1 MTRTRVLLLA
11 FAGVA
16 LVASLMS
23 LNVHYQLLADTGYT
37 SFCDV
42 SETVSCEAV
51 YQSEYGTIRGVPV
64 AAGGVIWAA
73 AVLLLAA
80 WGMRKPASDDAKQ
93 VGEYV
98 FLLGVIGLAVVLY
111 LGYTSYFVLH
121 KVCLLCTATYA
132 GVFGVFFVSAG
143 VTSMPLSSL
152 PGRFVRDVQALF
164 SAPAGLVLTL
174 LWLAGSASL
183 VAFFPRE
190 GAPVAVATAAE
201 AAAAAP
207 AGAVTSTEA
216 PSAEAPAGS
225 AVAALE
231 ATPAPAEAS
240 QAAPAAAASPVPGL
254 KVLTP
259 AQRADF
265 QRWYA
270 AQPVTPVVV
279 PTDGAKVV
287 ILKFNDY
294 QCPPCR
300 QTFMNY
306 KPILRAYAASH
317 PGQVKF
323 ITRDFPLDPECNSGG
338 AHQAG
343 CEAAAAVRMARLKGR
358 ADAMEDWLFD
368 NQPAMN
374 PDLVRQ
380 GVRAV
385 AGVMDFNERYSSVL
399 EQVKGDIKAGQAL
412 GVNRTPTFFING
424 RKIEGG
430 LDPEFFDA
438 AIAFEL
444 ARATP

>member
-1 MTRTRVLLLA
+1 MTRTRVLLLL

-16 LVASLMS
+16 LVASLLA

-42 SETVSCEAV
+42 NETVNCEAV
-51 YQSEYGTIRGVPV
+51 YQSEYGSIRGVPV

-80 WGMRKPASDDAKQ
+80 WGMRRPASDDAKQ

-98 FLLGVIGLAVVLY
+98 FVLGVIGLAVVLY

-121 KVCLLCTATYA
+121 KVCLLCAATYV

-143 VTSMPLSSL
+143 VTSMPLVSL
-152 PGRFVRDVQALF
+152 PGRFLRDVRSLF
-164 SAPAGLVLTL
+164 AAPASLVLAV

-190 GAPVAVATAAE
+190 GDPVAAAP
-201 AAAAAP
+201 APASPAAAAP
-207 AGAVTSTEA
+207 AASAAAA
-216 PSAEAPAGS
+216 P
-225 AVAALE
+225 E

-240 QAAPAAAASPVPGL
+240 QAAPAASPVPGL

-306 KPILRAYAASH
+306 KPILKAYAASH

-338 AHQAG
+338 GHQAG

-380 GVRAV
+380 GVRSV

-399 EQVKGDIKAGQAL
+399 EQVKADIKAGQAL

-424 RKIEGG
+424 RKLEGG
-430 LDPEFFDA
+430 LDPEYFDA

>member
-1 MTRTRVLLLA
+1 MTRTRVLLLV
-11 FAGVA
+11 FAAVA
-16 LVASLMS
+16 LVASLLS

-51 YQSEYGTIRGVPV
+51 YQSEYGAIRGVPV
-64 AAGGVIWAA
+64 AAGGVIWAS

-80 WGMRKPASDDAKQ
+80 WGMRTPGSDGAKH

-111 LGYTSYFVLH
+111 FGYTSYFVLH

-143 VTSMPLSSL
+143 VTSMPLRSL
-152 PGRFVRDVQALF
+152 PGRLLGDTRSLLA
-164 SAPAGLVLTL
+164 APASLVLTL
-174 LWLAGSASL
+174 LWLVGSASL
-183 VAFFPRE
+183 IAFFPKE
-190 GAPVAVATAAE
+190 GAPTATLSAVETAPAE
-201 AAAAAP
+201 AAAATATAP
-207 AGAVTSTEA
+207 A
-216 PSAEAPAGS
+216 
-225 AVAALE
+225 AASE
-231 ATPAPAEAS
+231 ATPAPAESS
-240 QAAPAAAASPVPGL
+240 QAAPAAAPASQAPGL

-279 PTDGAKVV
+279 ANDGAKVV

-300 QTFMNY
+300 QTFLNY
-306 KPILRAYAASH
+306 KPILKAYAASH

-380 GVRAV
+380 GVRSV
-385 AGVMDFNERYSSVL
+385 AGVMDFNERYASVL
-399 EQVKGDIKAGQAL
+399 EQVKGDIKAGQSL

-444 ARATP
+444 ARTTP

>member
-1 MTRTRVLLLA
+1 MTRTRVLLLV
-11 FAGVA
+11 FASVA
-16 LVASLMS
+16 LVASLLS
-23 LNVHYQLLADTGYT
+23 LNVHYQLLSDTGYT

-42 SETVSCEAV
+42 SETVNCEAV

-64 AAGGVIWAA
+64 AAGGVIWAT

-121 KVCLLCTATYA
+121 KVCLLCTGTYA

-143 VTSMPLSSL
+143 VTSMPLGSL
-152 PGRFVRDVQALF
+152 PSRLLGDVRSLF
-164 SAPAGLVLTL
+164 AAPASLVLAL
-174 LWLAGSASL
+174 LWLAGSGSL
-183 VAFFPRE
+183 IAFFPRE
-190 GAPVAVATAAE
+190 GAPTATLTAAE
-201 AAAAAP
+201 SAPAAVPAPAPAAP
-207 AGAVTSTEA
+207 
-216 PSAEAPAGS
+216 
-225 AVAALE
+225 E

-240 QAAPAAAASPVPGL
+240 QAAPAPAPAAAPASQVTGL

-279 PTDGAKVV
+279 PSDGAKVV

-306 KPILRAYAASH
+306 KPILKAYAASH

-338 AHQAG
+338 GHQAG

-380 GVRAV
+380 GVRSV
-385 AGVMDFNERYSSVL
+385 AGVMDFNERYASVL
-399 EQVKGDIKAGQAL
+399 EQVKGDIKTGQSL
-412 GVNRTPTFFING
+412 GVSRTPTFFING

-430 LDPEFFDA
+430 LDPEYFDA

-444 ARATP
+444 ARTTP

>member
-11 FAGVA
+11 FAGIA
-16 LVASLMS
+16 LVASLLS

-42 SETVSCEAV
+42 NETVSCEAV

-73 AVLLLAA
+73 AVLLLAG
-80 WGMRKPASDDAKQ
+80 WGMRHPASDDAKAA
-93 VGEYV
+93 GEYV
-98 FLLGVIGLAVVLY
+98 FVLAVIGLAVVLY

-121 KVCLLCTATYA
+121 KVCLLCTGTYA

-143 VTSMPLSSL
+143 VTSMPFGSL
-152 PGRFVRDVQALF
+152 PGRFLRDVRSLTA
-164 SAPAGLVLTL
+164 APLSLVLAL
-174 LWLAGSASL
+174 LWAAGSASL

-190 GAPVAVATAAE
+190 GAAPVE
-201 AAAAAP
+201 AAAATAPESTPAGTSAAPEATAATPQAP
-207 AGAVTSTEA
+207 AGAAAVGK
-216 PSAEAPAGS
+216 PSGA
-225 AVAALE
+225 
-231 ATPAPAEAS
+231 
-240 QAAPAAAASPVPGL
+240 PGL
-254 KVLTP
+254 KVLT
-259 AQRADF
+259 ATQRADF
-265 QRWYA
+265 ERWYA

-279 PTDGAKVV
+279 ATDGAKVV
-287 ILKFNDY
+287 VMKFNDY

-306 KPILRAYAASH
+306 KPIFKAYEASH

-323 ITRDFPLDPECNSGG
+323 VTRDFPLDPECNSGG

-358 ADAMEDWLFD
+358 AEALEDWLFD

-380 GVRAV
+380 GVRSV
-385 AGVMDFNERYSSVL
+385 AGVMDFNERYASVL
-399 EQVKGDIKAGQAL
+399 EQVKGDIKYGQSL

-438 AIAFEL
+438 AIAYEL
-444 ARATP
+444 ARAKP

>member
-1 MTRTRVLLLA
+1 
-11 FAGVA
+11 
-16 LVASLMS
+16 
-23 LNVHYQLLADTGYT
+23 
-37 SFCDV
+37 
-42 SETVSCEAV
+42 VSCEAV

-64 AAGGVIWAA
+64 AAGGVIWGA

-80 WGMRKPASDDAKQ
+80 WGMRKPASDDAKR

-98 FLLGVIGLAVVLY
+98 FLLGVVGLAVALY
-111 LGYTSYFVLH
+111 FGYASYFILR
-121 KVCLLCTATYA
+121 KVCLLCTATYV

-152 PGRFVRDVQALF
+152 PGRFLGDVRSLF
-164 SAPAGLVLTL
+164 AAPTSLVIAL

-190 GAPVAVATAAE
+190 GAPVAMAAGAAE
-201 AAAAAP
+201 AAGGGAAAL
-207 AGAVTSTEA
+207 GT
-216 PSAEAPAGS
+216 GS
-225 AVAALE
+225 AVAEPE
-231 ATPAPAEAS
+231 ATPAPAESS
-240 QAAPAAAASPVPGL
+240 QAAPAAAAASPVPGL
-254 KVLTP
+254 KVLTA

-265 QRWYA
+265 QRWYS
-270 AQPVTPVVV
+270 AQPVTPVAASS
-279 PTDGAKVV
+279 DGAKVV

-306 KPILRAYAASH
+306 KGILKAYAASH

-343 CEAAAAVRMARLKGR
+343 CEAAAAVRMARVKGK

-368 NQPAMN
+368 NQPAMT

-380 GVRAV
+380 GVRTV
-385 AGVMDFNERYSSVL
+385 AGVMDFNERYASVL
-399 EQVKGDIKAGQAL
+399 EQVKGDIRTGQSL

-430 LDPEFFDA
+430 LDPEYFDA
-438 AIAFEL
+438 AIAYEL
-444 ARATP
+444 ARTTP

>member
-1 MTRTRVLLLA
+1 MTRTRVLLLL

-16 LVASLMS
+16 LVASLLS
-23 LNVHYQLLADTGYT
+23 LNVHYQLLADSGYT

-51 YQSEYGTIRGVPV
+51 YSSEYGTIRGVPV

-80 WGMRKPASDDAKQ
+80 WGMRKPASDDAKR

-98 FLLGVIGLAVVLY
+98 FLMGVIGLAVVLY
-111 LGYTSYFVLH
+111 FGYTSYFVLH

-143 VTSMPLSSL
+143 VTSMPLRSL
-152 PGRFVRDVQALF
+152 PGRLLADFRSLF
-164 SAPAGLVLTL
+164 SAPASLALAA
-174 LWLAGSASL
+174 LWLVGSASL
-183 VAFFPRE
+183 VAFFPTERTPSF
-190 GAPVAVATAAE
+190 AAAE
-201 AAAAAP
+201 VPAAATSETGAEPAASAATPAAAPEATAAP
-207 AGAVTSTEA
+207 AG
-216 PSAEAPAGS
+216 
-225 AVAALE
+225 
-231 ATPAPAEAS
+231 AS
-240 QAAPAAAASPVPGL
+240 QAAPAVPGL

-265 QRWYA
+265 ERWYA
-270 AQPVTPVVV
+270 AQPVTPVVAV
-279 PTDGAKVV
+279 TDGAKVV
-287 ILKFNDY
+287 IMKFNDY

-300 QTFMNY
+300 QTYMNY
-306 KPILRAYAASH
+306 KPILKAYAASH

-338 AHQAG
+338 GHQAS
-343 CEAAAAVRMARLKGR
+343 CEAAAAVRMARVKGR

-380 GVRAV
+380 GVRSV
-385 AGVMDFNERYSSVL
+385 AGVMDFNERYASVL
-399 EQVKGDIKAGQAL
+399 EQVKGDVKYGQSL

-424 RKIEGG
+424 RRLEGG
-430 LDPEFFDA
+430 LDPEFFEA
-438 AIAFEL
+438 AIAYEL
-444 ARATP
+444 AHAKP